1 MLGLVFFH
9 PRERLGPQRKRTTGY
24 RPSSDPVAWIAR
36 VNTLAE
42 VSAPLISLACTK
54 NARYLRRPMANYAVW
69 NVRLR
74 HESLSTPLKSKYL
87 SRRKRARIGMQE
99 ALDRKAGVLPEE
111 NETESAS

>member
-1 MLGLVFFH
+1 
-9 PRERLGPQRKRTTGY
+9 
-24 RPSSDPVAWIAR
+24 
-36 VNTLAE
+36 
-42 VSAPLISLACTK
+42 
-54 NARYLRRPMANYAVW
+54 MANYAVW